1 MYVLSNFGDQF
12 SERFF
17 PAVHLDHSH
26 SRNDL
31 IHDLY
36 PLVCVDS
43 SLVSVN
49 KCREL
54 LLCQRLVTV
63 RIAYT
68 CNFNLIQPIFFFYL
82 KCIFSYYAYNYKN
95 KKGNQFKQSVIT
107 INILID
113 MYDLFITFGRQKCI
127 SNYKSSLYTKIVH
140 YQLNWY
146 KLHLKLHLCNPLMSN
161 NPIGLNFVYICFP
174 YNIRFYLLERVS
186 GQGWGWFCSP
196 ELGKQL
202 SHQALHRNQTEQNT
216 EAGQGGGTQ
225 LHPQYNQNKDGL
237 GRSYPYVVDEHHSLN
252 CTQTKNSME
261 LKQEINYSTSINCKT
276 Y

>member
-36 PLVCVDS
+36 PLICVDS

-68 CNFNLIQPIFFFYL
+68 CNFNLIQPIFYFYL

-113 MYDLFITFGRQKCI
+113 MY
-127 SNYKSSLYTKIVH
+127 
-140 YQLNWY
+140 QLNWY

-161 NPIGLNFVYICFP
+161 NPIGLNFVYKYVFHTTLDLI
-174 YNIRFYLLERVS
+174 YWR
-186 GQGWGWFCSP
+186 
-196 ELGKQL
+196 ELVV
-202 SHQALHRNQTEQNT
+202 R
-216 EAGQGGGTQ
+216 GGGGFVHLSLANSFPIRLCTGTRQ
-225 LHPQYNQNKDGL
+225 SRTPKPARAEGP
-237 GRSYPYVVDEHHSLN
+237 SSIHSI
-252 CTQTKNSME
+252 TKTKMAWVGPIHMQWMNITA
-261 LKQEINYSTSINCKT
+261 LIVHKQKIAWS
-276 Y
+276 

>member
-1 MYVLSNFGDQF
+1 
-12 SERFF
+12 
-17 PAVHLDHSH
+17 
-26 SRNDL
+26 
-31 IHDLY
+31 
-36 PLVCVDS
+36 
-43 SLVSVN
+43 
-49 KCREL
+49 
-54 LLCQRLVTV
+54 
-63 RIAYT
+63 
-68 CNFNLIQPIFFFYL
+68 
-82 KCIFSYYAYNYKN
+82 
-95 KKGNQFKQSVIT
+95 
-107 INILID
+107 

-127 SNYKSSLYTKIVH
+127 FNYKSSLYTKIVH

-161 NPIGLNFVYICFP
+161 NPIGLNFVYKYVFHTTLDFI
-174 YNIRFYLLERVS
+174 YWRELVVR
-186 GQGWGWFCSP
+186 GGGWFCSP

-237 GRSYPYVVDEHHSLN
+237 GRSYPYIVDEHHSLN